1 MNINEIV
8 KFPNQ
13 LIHVETTH
21 VKSEKSGKLKHNEF
35 NIEAHVEGEILDK
48 NNGKSIITI
57 KVSNDEY
64 YIEITK
70 AGEFKF
76 EHQIEDEKEAKLF
89 LEVQGVRILW
99 SYVREDIY
107 SISAKMLPHP
117 IMIPT
122 IDVLQTIK
130 KAQ

>member
-21 VKSEKSGKLKHNEF
+21 VKSEKSGELSKNEF
-35 NIEAHVEGEILDK
+35 NIEAHLEGEILDK
-48 NNGKSIITI
+48 NKGRSIITI

-70 AGEFKF
+70 VGDFKF
-76 EHQIEDEKEAKLF
+76 EQEIEDEKEAKQF
-89 LEVQGVRILW
+89 LEIQGVRILW

-107 SISAKMLPHP
+107 SISGRMLTRP
-117 IMIPT
+117 IMVPT

>member
-21 VKSEKSGKLKHNEF
+21 VKSEKQGKLTQNEF
-35 NIEAHVEGEILDK
+35 NVEAHIEGEILDK
-48 NNGKSIITI
+48 NKGSSVITI

-70 AGEFKF
+70 VGIFKF
-76 EHQIEDEKEAKLF
+76 EQEIEDEKEAKKF
-89 LEVQGVRILW
+89 LEIQGVRILW